1 MLDPTFDR
9 FIDQAQRETFSGWDF
24 SPIAGRMQES
34 TVEWDYGAIR
44 LT

>member
-9 FIDQAQRETFSGWDF
+9 LIDQAQRETFSGWDF